1 MKDAGFLEGSIGLAL
16 GISAIASLI
25 GRVISGWAID
35 RWGARVFLGFG
46 ALCLAVTSPL
56 LPFAGAPAVVMAYRV
71 VQGFGLGVF
80 SNAAIGYVVHTAKP
94 VHRGTAV
101 AWLGAVNP
109 SAVAVSPVL
118 AVAVLNGGGAHLA
131 FGLAGVAALVAL
143 AGGLCVPPARASG
156 SHAGVTIYTA
166 SAIGPG
172 LIGGA
177 VGVAFGAFTAFAP
190 LIARERGFGNAGVY
204 LLAFAVGTMA
214 SRIVAGPLS
223 DRWGRATIIGPGLVV
238 AAVAVT
244 LVGTVRAPSV
254 ALMMPFLYGIGHGFA
269 STGLIAWTIDIA
281 HERERATASSTFYAV
296 MELGVALGSFAL
308 GFLVQRVGYA
318 GLSLAGA
325 ALAVGAVAHARMR
338 RVTDAAAETG
348 RLANCRDEGS
358 DMRVPGHTERRS

>member
-1 MKDAGFLEGSIGLAL
+1 MKDAGFTEGSIGLAF

-35 RWGARVFLGFG
+35 RWGARVFLAFG

-56 LPFAGAPAVVMAYRV
+56 LPLADHPSVVMVYRV
-71 VQGFGLGVF
+71 VQGFGLGLF
-80 SNAAIGYVVHTAKP
+80 SNAAIGYVVHTAP
-94 VHRGTAV
+94 PAHRGTAV

-109 SAVAVSPVL
+109 SAVAVAPVL
-118 AVAVLNGGGAHLA
+118 AVAVLNGGGVHLA
-131 FGLAGVAALVAL
+131 FAIAGVAALVAL
-143 AGGLCVPPARASG
+143 AGGLAVPPARAPG
-156 SHAGVTIYTA
+156 ARAGVTFYAA
-166 SAIGPG
+166 SAVRPG

-177 VGVAFGAFTAFAP
+177 VGVAFGAFIAFAP

-204 LLAFAVGTMA
+204 LLAFAIGTIA
-214 SRIVAGPLS
+214 SRVVAGPLS
-223 DRWGRATIIGPGLVV
+223 DRWGRAVIIGPGLV
-238 AAVAVT
+238 ASAVALT
-244 LVGTVRAPSV
+244 LVGTVRAPTV
-254 ALMMPFLYGIGHGFA
+254 ALIMPFLYGIGHGFA

-296 MELGVALGSFAL
+296 MELGVALGSSAL

-338 RVTDAAAETG
+338 RPTDVAAETG
-348 RLANCRDEGS
+348 RLANRRDEGS
-358 DMRVPGHTERRS
+358 DMRVSGHTERRS